1 MDDRSLIMASE
12 TTYPPLVNPVAVVSR
27 KFCTPNVVELVV
39 VARKHAAIPG
49 GGLLVTDVSGNIVF
63 RVKGSSVSVHEHLIL
78 NDAASNAVILTAHR
92 RWQAYSGDSS
102 CPDDLIFMAKKSSL
116 MRIHGTEIDV
126 FLAANT
132 KEDACDFKVKGNWL
146 ERSCTIYAGNG
157 TIVIAQMHKDHKAQN
172 IALGKDT
179 FGITVYPNVDYALI
193 VALVVILEEIN
204 EDKFAGKHSFSCSH
218 P

>member
-1 MDDRSLIMASE
+1 MPNSYSF
-12 TTYPPLVNPVAVVSR
+12 NCVV
-27 KFCTPNVVELVV
+27 
-39 VARKHAAIPG
+39 
-49 GGLLVTDVSGNIVF
+49 DQ
-63 RVKGSSVSVHEHLIL
+63 
-78 NDAASNAVILTAHR
+78 ILTAHR

-102 CPDDLIFMAKKSSL
+102 CPDNLIFMAKKSSL

-132 KEDACDFKVKGNWL
+132 REDACDFKVKGNWL
-146 ERSCTIYAGNG
+146 ERSCTIYAGHG
-157 TIVIAQMHKDHKAQN
+157 TIVIAQVSLELKGGFFFLLCSFFSMHKDHKAQN

-204 EDKFAGKHSFSCSH
+204 EDTFAGKHSFSCSH